1 MLQFHVASK
10 TRRIDVHHHYF
21 PANLNK
27 ASSNEKVGWRTPA
40 ENLPWNPEISLKFM
54 DAASIDV
61 AILSFPAI
69 ASGFVGQENRNQARE
84 RNRGMAEIC
93 RVYKGRF
100 GFFATLPFLDDIKGA
115 LLVFVCTQLLNEYT
129 GALAEIAYALDY
141 LKADGIALSSS
152 YGEGMNAT
160 YVGDA
165 YYEPIWA
172 ELDERAAT
180 VFLHGAQTP
189 SSTPH
194 PHSFLG
200 VPIVEVPNETFK
212 AAAHLVVTGRK
223 RKYPH
228 ARIILAHMGGSTPFL
243 AARVAVLSRHMGCSL
258 SREEILEDF
267 KSFYYETALS
277 AHETTLSALET
288 FVSSKRI
295 LFGTDFPGGPCF
307 CRVDDS

>member
-115 LLVFVCTQLLNEYT
+115 LLVFVCTQLINEYT
-129 GALAEIAYALDY
+129 QA
-141 LKADGIALSSS
+141 
-152 YGEGMNAT
+152 
-160 YVGDA
+160 
-165 YYEPIWA
+165 P
-172 ELDERAAT
+172 
-180 VFLHGAQTP
+180 
-189 SSTPH
+189 
-194 PHSFLG
+194 
-200 VPIVEVPNETFK
+200 
-212 AAAHLVVTGRK
+212 
-223 RKYPH
+223 
-228 ARIILAHMGGSTPFL
+228 
-243 AARVAVLSRHMGCSL
+243 
-258 SREEILEDF
+258 
-267 KSFYYETALS
+267 
-277 AHETTLSALET
+277 
-288 FVSSKRI
+288 
-295 LFGTDFPGGPCF
+295 
-307 CRVDDS
+307 